1 MTMTGS
7 SQVPTLRAKR
17 VALLNYFSLFS
28 SFSTLI
34 CCALPSVLVLLGMG
48 TTVAS
53 LLSGAPWLVS
63 LSRHK
68 IWTFGIAGT
77 LIAIYT
83 QIPITDAMMLVLGFP
98 LGFFLSGIFSG
109 MGAFLSE
116 LFPSRIR
123 GSGQGFCYNAGRAV
137 GAICPALIGYMSSFM
152 PLGLAI
158 GYLAV
163 GGYLLVVVTALT
175 LPETRGLELSSETG
189 KTIAH

>member
-53 LLSGAPWLVS
+53 LLSAAPWLVS

-77 LIAIYT
+77 LIAMSFVMTYLIAPRLRHGEACEADDPT
-83 QIPITDAMMLVLGFP
+83 ACGEVSKISRVILWGSAIIWSCG
-98 LGFFLSGIFSG
+98 
-109 MGAFLSE
+109 
-116 LFPSRIR
+116 LFV
-123 GSGQGFCYNAGRAV
+123 A
-137 GAICPALIGYMSSFM
+137 
-152 PLGLAI
+152 
-158 GYLAV
+158 
-163 GGYLLVVVTALT
+163 YLLG
-175 LPETRGLELSSETG
+175 PILEQMDR
-189 KTIAH
+189 